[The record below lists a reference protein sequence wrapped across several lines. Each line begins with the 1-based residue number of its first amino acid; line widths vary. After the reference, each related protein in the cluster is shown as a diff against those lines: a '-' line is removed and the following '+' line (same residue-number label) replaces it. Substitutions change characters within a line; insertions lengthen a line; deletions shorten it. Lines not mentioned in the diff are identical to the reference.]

1 MTLVLPNLQAK
12 QMGQVITTITVTN
25 RIDRVMAERGFISA
39 EEVRSVILDNVVVDT
54 GATLL
59 SLPARIISQLGLIQ
73 VGERDVETS
82 AGIKKGRI
90 FAGAQII
97 LEGREG
103 RFDCLE
109 LPEGVSAVLLG
120 VIPMEEL
127 ESQSSRRGLTKES
140 ICGLLKGRS
149 IEYEE

>member
-1 MTLVLPNLQAK
+1 MTLVLPNLPEK

-25 RIDRVMAERGFISA
+25 FIDLVMAERGFIAA
-39 EEVRSVILDNVVVDT
+39 EEVRSVTLDNVVVDT

-59 SLPARIISQLGLIQ
+59 SLPDPIISQLGLRQ

-82 AGIKKGRI
+82 AGIKKCLI

-97 LEGREG
+97 VEGREG

-127 ESQSSRRGLTKES
+127 GLEPDLKNRRLRVLPMNNQQTYLMG
-140 ICGLLKGRS
+140 
-149 IEYEE
+149 

>member
-1 MTLVLPNLQAK
+1 MTLVLPNLQGK
-12 QMGQVITTITVTN
+12 QMGQVLTTIAVTN
-25 RIDRVMAERGFISA
+25 FIDLVMAERGFIAA
-39 EEVRSVILDNVVVDT
+39 EEVRSVMLDKVIVDT

-59 SLPARIISQLGLIQ
+59 SLPAPIISQLGLKQ

-82 AGIKKGRI
+82 AGIIKGRI

-97 LEGREG
+97 IEGREG

-109 LPEGVSAVLLG
+109 LPEGISAVLLG

-127 ESQSSRRGLTKES
+127 GLEPD
-140 ICGLLKGRS
+140 LKNQRLRVLPMN
-149 IEYEE
+149 EEQTYLMV

>member
-25 RIDRVMAERGFISA
+25 FIDLVMAERGFIAA
-39 EEVRSVILDNVVVDT
+39 EGVRSVSLDNVVVDT

-59 SLPARIISQLGLIQ
+59 SLPARIISQLGLRQ

-97 LEGREG
+97 VEGREG

-109 LPEGVSAVLLG
+109 LPDGVSAVLLS

-127 ESQSSRRGLTKES
+127 GLEPDLKNRRLRVLPMNNQQTYLMG
-140 ICGLLKGRS
+140 
-149 IEYEE
+149 

>member
-1 MTLVLPNLQAK
+1 MTLVLPNLQEK

-25 RIDRVMAERGFISA
+25 RIDRVMAERGFIAA

-59 SLPARIISQLGLIQ
+59 SLPAPIISQLGLIQ

-90 FAGAQII
+90 FADAQII
-97 LEGREG
+97 VEGREG

-120 VIPMEEL
+120 VIPLEEL
-127 ESQSSRRGLTKES
+127 GLEPDLKNRRLRVLPMNNQQTYLMG
-140 ICGLLKGRS
+140 
-149 IEYEE
+149 

>member
-1 MTLVLPNLQAK
+1 MTLVLPNLQEK

-25 RIDRVMAERGFISA
+25 FIDLVMAERGFIST
-39 EEVRSVILDNVVVDT
+39 EEVRCAVLDKVVVDT

-59 SLPARIISQLGLIQ
+59 SLPAPIISQLGLRQ

-97 LEGREG
+97 VEGREG

-127 ESQSSRRGLTKES
+127 GLEPDLKNRRLRVLPMNNQQTYLMS
-140 ICGLLKGRS
+140 
-149 IEYEE
+149 

>member
-1 MTLVLPNLQAK
+1 MTLVLPNLQEK

-25 RIDRVMAERGFISA
+25 FIDLVMAERGFIGA
-39 EEVRSVILDNVVVDT
+39 DEVRSVTLDNVVVDT

-59 SLPARIISQLGLIQ
+59 SLPAPIISQLGLKQ

-90 FAGAQII
+90 FADAQII
-97 LEGREG
+97 VEGREG

-127 ESQSSRRGLTKES
+127 GLEPDLKNRRLRVLPMNNQQTYLMG
-140 ICGLLKGRS
+140 
-149 IEYEE
+149 

>member
-1 MTLVLPNLQAK
+1 MTLVLPNLQEK

-39 EEVRSVILDNVVVDT
+39 EEVRSVNLDNVVVDT

-59 SLPARIISQLGLIQ
+59 SLPAPIISQLGLIQ

-90 FAGAQII
+90 FADAQII
-97 LEGREG
+97 VEGREG

-127 ESQSSRRGLTKES
+127 GLEPDLKNRRLRVLPMNNQQTYLMG
-140 ICGLLKGRS
+140 
-149 IEYEE
+149 

>member
-1 MTLVLPNLQAK
+1 MVLVLPNLQAK

-25 RIDRVMAERGFISA
+25 RIDRVMAERGFSAA
-39 EEVRSVILDNVVVDT
+39 EEVRCVILDNVVVDT

-59 SLPARIISQLGLIQ
+59 SLPAHIISQLGLIQ

-90 FAGAQII
+90 FADAQII
-97 LEGREG
+97 VEGREG

-127 ESQSSRRGLTKES
+127 GLEPDLKNRRLRVLPMNNQQTYLMG
-140 ICGLLKGRS
+140 
-149 IEYEE
+149 

>member
-25 RIDRVMAERGFISA
+25 FIDLVMAERGFIAA

-59 SLPARIISQLGLIQ
+59 SLPAPIISQLSLRQ

-90 FAGAQII
+90 FAGSQII
-97 LEGREG
+97 VEGREG

-109 LPEGVSAVLLG
+109 LPQGVSAVLLG

-127 ESQSSRRGLTKES
+127 GLEPDLKNRRLRVLPMNNQQTYLMG
-140 ICGLLKGRS
+140 
-149 IEYEE
+149 

>member
-12 QMGQVITTITVTN
+12 QRGQVTTTITVTN

-82 AGIKKGRI
+82 ASIKKGRI

-97 LEGREG
+97 VEGREG

-127 ESQSSRRGLTKES
+127 GLEPDFKNRRLRVLPMNNQQTYLMG
-140 ICGLLKGRS
+140 
-149 IEYEE
+149 

>member
-90 FAGAQII
+90 FADAQII
-97 LEGREG
+97 VEGREG

-127 ESQSSRRGLTKES
+127 GLEPDLKNRRLGVLPMNNQQTYLM
-140 ICGLLKGRS
+140 G
-149 IEYEE
+149 

>member
-1 MTLVLPNLQAK
+1 MTLVLPNLQEK
-12 QMGQVITTITVTN
+12 QRGQVITTITVTN

-90 FAGAQII
+90 FAYAQII
-97 LEGREG
+97 VEGREG

-127 ESQSSRRGLTKES
+127 GLEPDLKNRRLRVLPMNNQQTYLMG
-140 ICGLLKGRS
+140 
-149 IEYEE
+149 

>member
-1 MTLVLPNLQAK
+1 MTLVLPNLQGK
-12 QMGQVITTITVTN
+12 QMGQVLTTIAVTN
-25 RIDRVMAERGFISA
+25 LIDLVLAERGFISA
-39 EEVRSVILDNVVVDT
+39 EEVRSVTIDKVIVDT

-59 SLPARIISQLGLIQ
+59 SLPAPIISQLGLRQ

-82 AGIKKGRI
+82 AGIRKGRI

-97 LEGREG
+97 IAGREG

-120 VIPMEEL
+120 VTPMEEL
-127 ESQSSRRGLTKES
+127 GLEPD
-140 ICGLLKGRS
+140 LKNQRLRVLPMNDQQT
-149 IEYEE
+149 YLMV

>member
-1 MTLVLPNLQAK
+1 MTLVLPNLPEK

-25 RIDRVMAERGFISA
+25 FIDLVMAERGFIAA

-90 FAGAQII
+90 FADAQII
-97 LEGREG
+97 VEGREG

-127 ESQSSRRGLTKES
+127 GLEPDLKNRRLRVLPMNNQQTYLMG
-140 ICGLLKGRS
+140 
-149 IEYEE
+149 

>member
-1 MTLVLPNLQAK
+1 MALVLPNLQAK

-25 RIDRVMAERGFISA
+25 RIDRVMAERGFIAA

-90 FAGAQII
+90 FADAQII
-97 LEGREG
+97 VEGREG

-127 ESQSSRRGLTKES
+127 GLEPDLKNRRLRVLPMNNQQTYLMG
-140 ICGLLKGRS
+140 
-149 IEYEE
+149 

>member
-1 MTLVLPNLQAK
+1 MTLLLPNLQAK
-12 QMGQVITTITVTN
+12 QMGQVITAITVTN
-25 RIDRVMAERGFISA
+25 FIDIVMAERGFIAA

-59 SLPARIISQLGLIQ
+59 SLPAPIISQLGLKQ

-97 LEGREG
+97 VEGREG

-127 ESQSSRRGLTKES
+127 GLEPDLKNRRLRVLPMNNQQTYLMG
-140 ICGLLKGRS
+140 
-149 IEYEE
+149 

>member
-25 RIDRVMAERGFISA
+25 FIDLVMAERRFIAA
-39 EEVRSVILDNVVVDT
+39 EEVRSVTLDNVVVDT

-59 SLPARIISQLGLIQ
+59 SLPAPIISQLGLKQ

-97 LEGREG
+97 VEGREG

-109 LPEGVSAVLLG
+109 LPEGVSAVWLG

-127 ESQSSRRGLTKES
+127 GLEPDPKNRRLRVLPMNNQQTYLMG
-140 ICGLLKGRS
+140 
-149 IEYEE
+149 

>member
-59 SLPARIISQLGLIQ
+59 SLPAPIISQLSLKQ

-97 LEGREG
+97 VEGREG

-120 VIPMEEL
+120 VTPMEEL
-127 ESQSSRRGLTKES
+127 GLEPD
-140 ICGLLKGRS
+140 LKNRQLRVLPMNNQQTYLMG
-149 IEYEE
+149 

>member
-1 MTLVLPNLQAK
+1 MTLVLPNLQEK

-25 RIDRVMAERGFISA
+25 RIDRVMAERGFIST
-39 EEVRSVILDNVVVDT
+39 EEVRSVTLDNVVVDT

-59 SLPARIISQLGLIQ
+59 SLPAPIISQLGLIQ

-90 FAGAQII
+90 FADAQII
-97 LEGREG
+97 VEGREG

-109 LPEGVSAVLLG
+109 LREGVSAVLLG

-127 ESQSSRRGLTKES
+127 GLEPDLKNRRLRV
-140 ICGLLKGRS
+140 LPMN
-149 IEYEE
+149 EEQTYLMV

>member
-1 MTLVLPNLQAK
+1 MTLVLPNLQGK

-25 RIDRVMAERGFISA
+25 FIDLVMAERGFISTEA
-39 EEVRSVILDNVVVDT
+39 VRCAVLDKVVVDT

-59 SLPARIISQLGLIQ
+59 SLPAPIISQLGLRQ

-97 LEGREG
+97 VEGREG

-120 VIPMEEL
+120 VTPMEEL
-127 ESQSSRRGLTKES
+127 GLEPDLRNRRLRVLPMNDEQTY
-140 ICGLLKGRS
+140 LMA
-149 IEYEE
+149 

>member
-1 MTLVLPNLQAK
+1 MTLVLPNLQGK

-59 SLPARIISQLGLIQ
+59 SLPARIISQLGLIK

-90 FAGAQII
+90 FADAQII
-97 LEGREG
+97 VEGREG

-127 ESQSSRRGLTKES
+127 GLEPDLKNRRLRVLPMNNQQTYLMG
-140 ICGLLKGRS
+140 
-149 IEYEE
+149 

>member
-1 MTLVLPNLQAK
+1 MTLVLPNLPAK

-90 FAGAQII
+90 FADAQII
-97 LEGREG
+97 VEGREG

-127 ESQSSRRGLTKES
+127 GLEPDLKNRRLRVLPMNNQQTYLMG
-140 ICGLLKGRS
+140 
-149 IEYEE
+149 

>member
-1 MTLVLPNLQAK
+1 MTLVLPNLQSK

-25 RIDRVMAERGFISA
+25 RIDRVMAERGFISN
-39 EEVRSVILDNVVVDT
+39 EEVRSVTLDNVVVDT

-59 SLPARIISQLGLIQ
+59 SLPAIIINQLGLIQ
-73 VGERDVETS
+73 VGERNVETS

-90 FAGAQII
+90 FADAQII
-97 LEGREG
+97 VEGREG

-127 ESQSSRRGLTKES
+127 GLEPD
-140 ICGLLKGRS
+140 LKNQRLRVLPMNNQQT
-149 IEYEE
+149 YLMA

>member
-1 MTLVLPNLQAK
+1 MALVLPNLQEK

-25 RIDRVMAERGFISA
+25 FIDLVMAERRFIAA
-39 EEVRSVILDNVVVDT
+39 EEVRSVTLDSVVVDT

-59 SLPARIISQLGLIQ
+59 SLPAPIISQLGLKQ

-97 LEGREG
+97 VEGREG

-127 ESQSSRRGLTKES
+127 GLEPDLKNRRLRVLPMNNQQTYLMG
-140 ICGLLKGRS
+140 
-149 IEYEE
+149 